1 MSLEATTATSSDSV
15 SATVLDKNANKQGE
29 TVKHHPAFEWL
40 RSERIDSLNIT
51 LQEFR
56 HIKTGAL
63 HYHMQATNTENVF
76 LVGFRTVPMDS
87 TGVAHI
93 LEHTALCGSKKYPV
107 RDPFF
112 MMIRRSLNTFMNAFT
127 SSDWTAYPFA
137 SQNKKD
143 FNNLLDVY
151 LDAVFFTRL
160 DELDFLQEG
169 HRIEFKEA
177 SNAESELEYKGVVYN
192 EMKGAM
198 SSPVSVLWQQVSQ
211 YLYPTSTYH
220 YNSGGE
226 PQDIPD
232 LSYQQLKDFH
242 KTHYHPSNAVFMTFG
257 DIPAFE
263 HQQKFEQQAL
273 SEFEKLDEIIS
284 VKPEK
289 RYLAPLVVEEAY
301 AYDIVGDETSE
312 DKTHHVMSW
321 LLGPCT
327 SLDDMMKANLLSQVL
342 LDNSSSPL
350 RQALEKTDLG
360 AAPSP
365 LCGLE
370 DSNYEMCFL
379 CGIEGSKVENALAFE
394 KLVLGVLNDVASNGI
409 PHEKLEAVLH
419 QLELSQR
426 EVGGDGYPFGLQLI
440 LSGLTA
446 AIHRSDPASLL
457 NLDPVID
464 SLREDIK
471 DPEFI
476 KKLVTD
482 LLIENQHRLRL
493 TLRPDETLSQR
504 KEQAEKAHLATI
516 KSALSEDDKQVV
528 IERAQALAKRQTQ
541 EDDPEMLPKVGLDDV
556 PAEIKIPVAKKR
568 NIAGT
573 HSVDSASIYEQGT
586 NGLVYHEIICALPEL
601 SEQELAVLP
610 YYSSCLTELGCGDKD
625 YLQMQQWQTSVS
637 GGIHASH
644 SIRAFTDDEQ
654 KIRAYY
660 FFSGKALGRN
670 NKKLAEL
677 MFETLNNVRF
687 DEEDRIAELITQMRT
702 RRERS
707 VTGSGHS
714 LAMTAAASGL
724 SPIALLNHQF
734 GGLAGIKSLKAMD
747 DAHVDSNNKQANKAN
762 IKQTARL
769 FASIHQ
775 KIKASVQSYMLTL
788 EADKVDES
796 VSEFEAVWEN
806 VWQKTNSTNNN
817 SFGLPV
823 IKQQTKQM
831 WIANTQVNFC
841 AKAYPTVPMD
851 HKDAAALSVLGGF
864 MRNGYLHTAI
874 REQGGA
880 YGGGATQ
887 DTNIAAFKFYSY
899 RDPRLV
905 ETLNDFDNAIDWVLE
920 NNHEDRQL
928 EEAILGV
935 IGGMDKPGSPA
946 GEAKAAFHNELHDR
960 SREKLQQFRQR
971 VLKVTLDDL
980 KRVTET
986 YLKKGEA
993 SVAVITSAATH
1004 EEVGDLGLDVINL

>member
-1 MSLEATTATSSDSV
+1 MSSVISSDNV
-15 SATVLDKNANKQGE
+15 SAVTSNNIGDAP
-29 TVKHHPAFEWL
+29 KHHPAFEWV
-40 RSERIDSLNIT
+40 RSERIDSLNLT

-56 HIKTGAL
+56 HINTGAL
-63 HYHMQATNTENVF
+63 HYHMEAENTENVF

-177 SNAESELEYKGVVYN
+177 NNAESELEYKGVVFN

-198 SSPVSVLWQQVSQ
+198 SSPVSVLWQEVSK

-242 KTHYHPSNAVFMTFG
+242 KTHYHPGNAIFMTFG
-257 DIPAFE
+257 DIPVFE
-263 HQQKFEQQAL
+263 HQQKFEEQAL
-273 SEFEKLDEIIS
+273 ASFEKLNETIS
-284 VKPEK
+284 VQPEK

-301 AYDIVGDETSE
+301 AYDVVGEDSTE

-321 LLGPCT
+321 LLGACT

-350 RQALEKTDLG
+350 RHALEKTELG

-379 CGIEGSKVENALAFE
+379 CGIEGSKVENAQAFE
-394 KLVLGVLNDVASNGI
+394 KLVLDVLNDVAENGVS
-409 PHEKLEAVLH
+409 HEKLEAVLH

-426 EVGGDGYPFGLQLI
+426 EVGGDSYPFGLQLI
-440 LSGLTA
+440 LNGLTA

-457 NLDPVID
+457 NLDPVIE

-471 DPEFI
+471 NPDFI
-476 KKLVTD
+476 KNLVRD
-482 LLIENQHRLRL
+482 LLIENQHRVRL
-493 TLRPDETLSQR
+493 TLRPDENLSQR
-504 KEQAEKAHLATI
+504 KELAEKAHLASI
-516 KSALSEDDKQVV
+516 KSALSDNEQQAV
-528 IERAQALAKRQTQ
+528 IERAKALADRQTQ

-556 PAEIKIPVAKKR
+556 PAEIKIPEATKCK
-568 NIAGT
+568 IADA
-573 HSVDSASIYEQGT
+573 DSSIFKQGT
-586 NGLVYHEIICALPEL
+586 NGLVYHEIVCELPEL
-601 SEQELAVLP
+601 NDEELAMLP

-625 YLQMQQWQTSVS
+625 YLQVQEWQTSVS

-660 FFSGKALGRN
+660 LFSGKALNRN

-677 MFETLNNVRF
+677 MLETLNNARF
-687 DEEDRIAELITQMRT
+687 DEEARIVELITQMRT

-707 VTGSGHS
+707 VTGSGHA

-724 SPIALLNHQF
+724 SPVALLSHQF
-734 GGLAGIKSLKAMD
+734 GGLAGIQSLKALD
-747 DAHVDSNNKQANKAN
+747 DSHSDGSENNKAA
-762 IKQTARL
+762 IKRTAQL
-769 FASIHQ
+769 FSSIHE
-775 KIKASVQSYMLTL
+775 KIKASAKNYMLTL
-788 EADKVDES
+788 EADKVDECIA
-796 VSEFEAVWEN
+796 EFEDSWKQTTSA
-806 VWQKTNSTNNN
+806 SNNL
-817 SFGLPV
+817 FALPE

-831 WIANTQVNFC
+831 WVANTQVNFC
-841 AKAYPTVPMD
+841 AKAYPTVTME
-851 HKDAAALSVLGGF
+851 HADAAALSVLGGF

-899 RDPRLV
+899 RDPRLT
-905 ETLNDFDNAIDWVLE
+905 ETLDDFDKAIDWVLE
-920 NNHEDRQL
+920 NEHEYRQL

-946 GEAKAAFHNELHDR
+946 GEARSAFHNELHDR

-971 VLKVTLDDL
+971 VLDVTIEDL
-980 KRVTET
+980 KRVTDT
-986 YLKKGEA
+986 YLNKGEA

-1004 EEVGDLGLDVINL
+1004 EEVGDLGLEVINL

>member
-1 MSLEATTATSSDSV
+1 MSTVNPVQQTSNSSTA
-15 SATVLDKNANKQGE
+15 GE
-29 TVKHHPAFEWL
+29 VQHHPSFRWL
-40 RSERIDSLNIT
+40 RSEQIDSLNLT
-51 LQEFR
+51 LQQYE

-63 HYHMQATNTENVF
+63 HYHMQADNTENVF
-76 LVGFRTVPMDS
+76 LVSFRTVPMDS

-169 HRIEFKEA
+169 HRLEFKEA
-177 SNAESELEYKGVVYN
+177 DNPDSELEYKGVVFN

-198 SSPVSVLWQQVSQ
+198 SSPVSVLWQEVSK

-232 LSYQQLKDFH
+232 LSYQQLLDFH

-257 DIPAFE
+257 DIPVFE
-263 HQQKFEQQAL
+263 HQEKFEQQAL
-273 SEFEKLDEIIS
+273 RHFDRLDVKIA

-289 RYLAPLVVEEAY
+289 RYLAPVIVEEAY
-301 AYDIVGDETSE
+301 AYDAVGDDSSK

-350 RQALEKTDLG
+350 RQSLEKTDLG
-360 AAPSP
+360 SAPSP

-379 CGIEGSKVENALAFE
+379 CGIEGSTRDNAEAFE
-394 KLVLGVLNDVASNGI
+394 DLVLGVLNDVANNGV
-409 PHEKLEAVLH
+409 PHEKVEAVLH

-426 EVGGDGYPFGLQLI
+426 EVGGDHYPFGLQLI
-440 LSGLTA
+440 LNGLTA

-457 NLDPVID
+457 NLDPVIE

-476 KKLVTD
+476 KNLVKD
-482 LLIENQHRLRL
+482 LLLDNQHRVRL

-504 KEQAEKAHLATI
+504 KEQAEKA
-516 KSALSEDDKQVV
+516 
-528 IERAQALAKRQTQ
+528 ALAAIRSAMTETDEQQVMEQAKLLQQRQTQ
-541 EDDPEMLPKVGLDDV
+541 VDDPELLPKVGLNDV
-556 PAEIKIPVAKKR
+556 PAEIKIPEATR
-568 NIAGT
+568 RTIAGT
-573 HSVDSASIYEQGT
+573 DSTIYEQGT
-586 NGLVYHEIICALPEL
+586 NGLVYHEIICELPEL
-601 SEQELAVLP
+601 DEDELAVLP
-610 YYSSCLTELGCGDKD
+610 FFTSCLTELGCADKD
-625 YLQMQQWQTSVS
+625 YLQMQEWQSSVS
-637 GGIHASH
+637 GGVHASH
-644 SIRAFTDDEQ
+644 SIRAYTDDEQ
-654 KIRAYY
+654 KVRAYF
-660 FFSGKALGRN
+660 FFSGKALSRN

-677 MFETLNNVRF
+677 MLAMLDDVRF
-687 DEEDRIAELITQMRT
+687 DEDDRLVELIRQMRA

-707 VTGSGHS
+707 VTGSGHT

-724 SPIALLNHQF
+724 SPVALLKHQF
-734 GGLAGIKSLKAMD
+734 SGLAAIKTIKSLD
-747 DAHVDSNNKQANKAN
+747 DSHSARASVEA
-762 IKQTARL
+762 TARI
-769 FASIHQ
+769 FKSIHG
-775 KIKASVQSYMLTL
+775 KIRTAAHSYMLTL
-788 EADKVDES
+788 EADKVDAAITD
-796 VSEFEAVWEN
+796 FEQ
-806 VWQKTNSTNNN
+806 VWQPKAFETVNPFSLA
-817 SFGLPV
+817 SV
-823 IKQQTKQM
+823 REQRKQM
-831 WIANTQVNFC
+831 WVANTQVNFC
-841 AKAYPTVPMD
+841 AKAYPTVTMEHP
-851 HKDAAALSVLGGF
+851 DAAALSVLGGF
-864 MRNGYLHTAI
+864 MRNGYLHTAV

-880 YGGGATQ
+880 YGGGAMH
-887 DTNIAAFKFYSY
+887 DPNIAAFKFFSY
-899 RDPRLV
+899 RDPRLT
-905 ETLNDFDNAIDWVLE
+905 ETLDDFDRAIDWVLE
-920 NNHEDRQL
+920 NAHEQRQL

-935 IGGMDKPGSPA
+935 IGSMDKPGSPA
-946 GEAKAAFHNELHDR
+946 GEASAAFHNELHGR

-971 VLKVTLDDL
+971 VLEITIDDL
-980 KRVTET
+980 KKVTDT
-986 YLKKGEA
+986 YLKQGEA

-1004 EEVGDLGLDVINL
+1004 EQVGDLGMDVIYL

>member
-1 MSLEATTATSSDSV
+1 MSSVMSQETSSV
-15 SATVLDKNANKQGE
+15 SSSKTDDVNY
-29 TVKHHPAFEWL
+29 HPSFKFVG
-40 RSERIDSLNIT
+40 SQRIESLNLT
-51 LQEFR
+51 LQEYK
-56 HIKTGAL
+56 HINTGAL
-63 HYHMQATNTENVF
+63 HYHMVAENTENVF
-76 LVGFRTVPMDS
+76 LVAFRTVPMDS

-93 LEHTALCGSKKYPV
+93 LEHTSLCGSKKYPV

-169 HRIEFKEA
+169 HRVEFKEA
-177 SNAESELEYKGVVYN
+177 NDADSELEYKGVVFN

-198 SSPVSVLWQQVSQ
+198 SSSVSVLWQEVSK

-232 LSYQQLKDFH
+232 LTYQQLKDFH
-242 KTHYHPSNAVFMTFG
+242 QTHYHPSNAVFMTFG
-257 DIPAFE
+257 DIPVFE

-273 SEFEKLDEIIS
+273 LQFEKLDVNIS

-301 AYDIVGDETSE
+301 AYDVVGEDTTD

-327 SLDDMMKANLLSQVL
+327 SLNDMMKANLLSQVL

-379 CGIEGSKVENALAFE
+379 CGIEGSKVENAQAFE
-394 KLVLGVLNDVASNGI
+394 KLVLDVLNDVADNGV

-426 EVGGDGYPFGLQLI
+426 EVGGDSYPFGLQLI
-440 LSGLTA
+440 LGGLTA

-457 NLDPVID
+457 NLDPVIE

-476 KKLVTD
+476 KTLVRD
-482 LLIENQHRLRL
+482 LLLDNQHRVRL
-493 TLRPDETLSQR
+493 TLRPDEKLSQR
-504 KEQAEKAHLATI
+504 KEQAEKAHLAAM
-516 KSALSEDDKQVV
+516 KASMDDDDKTK
-528 IERAQALAKRQTQ
+528 IIKQAAALEQRQTQ
-541 EDDPEMLPKVGLDDV
+541 EDDPELLPKVDLDDV
-556 PAEIKIPVAKKR
+556 PAEMKIPQATMQK
-568 NIAGT
+568 ISGADS
-573 HSVDSASIYEQGT
+573 SVYKQGT
-586 NGLVYHEIICALPEL
+586 NGLIYHEIVCPLPAL
-601 SEQELAVLP
+601 SEDELALLP
-610 YYSSCLTELGCGDKD
+610 YYSSCLTELGCAEKD
-625 YLQMQQWQTSVS
+625 YLHVQEWQSSVS
-637 GGIHASH
+637 GGVHSSC

-654 KIRAYY
+654 KVRGY
-660 FFSGKALGRN
+660 FLFSGKALNRN

-677 MFETLNNVRF
+677 MYETLNNVRF
-687 DEEDRIAELITQMRT
+687 DELDRIAELITQMRA

-724 SPIALLNHQF
+724 SPAAALSHRF
-734 GGLAGIKSLKAMD
+734 SGLEGIKYVKSID
-747 DAHVDSNNKQANKAN
+747 DSHSDKSTLSK
-762 IKQTARL
+762 TAQS
-769 FASIHQ
+769 FASIHE
-775 KIKASVQSYMLTL
+775 KIKASARSYMLTL
-788 EADKVDES
+788 EGEKLDES
-796 VSEFEAVWEN
+796 VTQFEQVWKQTEAAV
-806 VWQKTNSTNNN
+806 VSTF
-817 SFGLPV
+817 SLPE

-841 AKAYPTVPMD
+841 AKAYATVTME
-851 HKDAAALSVLGGF
+851 HADAAALSVLGGF
-864 MRNGYLHTAI
+864 MRNGYLHTAV

-887 DTNIAAFKFYSY
+887 DSNIAAFKFYSY
-899 RDPRLV
+899 RDPRLT
-905 ETLNDFDNAIDWVLE
+905 ETLDDFDAAISWVIE
-920 NNHEDRQL
+920 NEHEYRQL

-935 IGGMDKPGSPA
+935 IGGIDKPGSPA
-946 GEAKAAFHNELHDR
+946 GEARSAFHNELHGR
-960 SREKLQQFRQR
+960 SREKLQKFRQQ
-971 VLKVTLDDL
+971 VLNVSIDDL
-980 KRVTET
+980 KRVSET
-986 YLKKGEA
+986 YLKNGEA

-1004 EEVGDLGLDVINL
+1004 EQTGDLGMDVVTL

>member
-1 MSLEATTATSSDSV
+1 MSSD
-15 SATVLDKNANKQGE
+15 AANNTGADTDIKF
-29 TVKHHPAFEWL
+29 HPSFTFI
-40 RSERIDSLNIT
+40 RSERIDSLNLT

-63 HYHMQATNTENVF
+63 HYHMHADNRENVF
-76 LVGFRTVPMDS
+76 LVAFRTVPMDS

-169 HRIEFKEA
+169 HRVEFKEA
-177 SNAESELEYKGVVYN
+177 DDTSTELEYKGVVFN

-198 SSPVSVLWQQVSQ
+198 SSPVSVLWQEVSK

-232 LSYQQLKDFH
+232 LTYQQLKDFH

-257 DIPAFE
+257 DIPAIE
-263 HQQKFEQQAL
+263 HQKKFEEQAL
-273 SEFEKLDEIIS
+273 DAFDKLDVEIN
-284 VKPEK
+284 VNPEK
-289 RYLAPLVVEEAY
+289 RYLAPIAVEEAY
-301 AYDIVGDETSE
+301 AFDAVGEESLDEKS
-312 DKTHHVMSW
+312 HHVMSW

-327 SLDDMMKANLLSQVL
+327 SLDEMMKANLLSQVL

-379 CGIEGSKVENALAFE
+379 CGIEGSKVESAQAFE
-394 KLVLGVLNDVASNGI
+394 NMVLDVLNDVAENGV
-409 PHEKLEAVLH
+409 PHDKIEAVLH

-426 EVGGDGYPFGLQLI
+426 EVGGDSYPFGLQLI
-440 LSGLTA
+440 LNGLTA
-446 AIHRSDPASLL
+446 AIHRSEPASLL
-457 NLDPVID
+457 NLDPVIE
-464 SLREDIK
+464 SLREDIE

-476 KKLVTD
+476 KNLVRE
-482 LLIENQHRLRL
+482 LLITNQHRVRL
-493 TLRPDETLSQR
+493 TLRPDENLSQR
-504 KEQAEKAHLATI
+504 KEQAEKEQLAAI
-516 KSALSEDDKQVV
+516 KDSLSDDEKQAVV
-528 IERAQALAKRQTQ
+528 KQAKALAERQTQ
-541 EDDPEMLPKVGLDDV
+541 EDDPEILPKVGLSDV
-556 PAEIKIPVAKKR
+556 PAEIKIPQSLEQE
-568 NIAGT
+568 IAGT
-573 HSVDSASIYEQGT
+573 DSTVYQQGT
-586 NGLVYHEIICALPEL
+586 NGLVYHEIICELPQLNDE
-601 SEQELAVLP
+601 ELALLP
-610 YYSSCLTELGCGDKD
+610 YFSSCITELGCGDKD
-625 YLQMQQWQTSVS
+625 YLQMQEWQSSVS
-637 GGIHASH
+637 GGIHAQH
-644 SIRAFTDDEQ
+644 SIRALTDDAQ
-654 KIRAYY
+654 KTRAYY
-660 FFSGKALGRN
+660 IFSGKALERN

-677 MFETLNNVRF
+677 MWQTLNDVRF
-687 DEEDRIAELITQMRT
+687 DETDRIVELVTQMRS

-724 SPIALLNHQF
+724 SPVAALSHQY
-734 GGLAGIKSLKAMD
+734 GGLAGIRFIKSLD
-747 DAHVDSNNKQANKAN
+747 DSHADTDKGEQSV
-762 IKQTARL
+762 KQTARV
-769 FASIHQ
+769 FADIHA
-775 KIKASVQSYMLTL
+775 KIKAAAKSYMLTL
-788 EADKVDES
+788 EAHKQDADITG
-796 VSEFEAVWEN
+796 FEEVWKQQASAEHA
-806 VWQKTNSTNNN
+806 
-817 SFGLPV
+817 GLVLPE

-841 AKAYPTVPMD
+841 AKAYPTVTMEHD
-851 HKDAAALSVLGGF
+851 DAAALTVLGGF
-864 MRNGYLHTAI
+864 LRNGYLHTVI

-880 YGGGATQ
+880 YGGGATH
-887 DTNIAAFKFYSY
+887 DSNIAAFKFYSY
-899 RDPRLV
+899 RDPRLS
-905 ETLNDFDNAIDWVLE
+905 ETLDDFDTAIDWMLDGE
-920 NNHEDRQL
+920 HEPRQL
-928 EEAILGV
+928 EEAILGI

-946 GEAKAAFHNELHDR
+946 GEARAAFHNELHGR
-960 SREKLQQFRQR
+960 NREKLQQFRQQ
-971 VLKVTLDDL
+971 VLSVTIDDL
-980 KRVTET
+980 KRVADQ
-986 YLKKGEA
+986 YLKHGEA
-993 SVAVITSAATH
+993 NVAVITSAATY
-1004 EEVGDLGLDVINL
+1004 EQVGDLGLEVIHL

>member
-1 MSLEATTATSSDSV
+1 MSSVMSSATSADSS
-15 SATVLDKNANKQGE
+15 SAITSNKAGDA
-29 TVKHHPAFEWL
+29 VKFHPAFEWL
-40 RSERIDSLNIT
+40 SSERIDSLNLT
-51 LQEFR
+51 LQAFR

-63 HYHMQATNTENVF
+63 HYHMEAENTENVF

-177 SNAESELEYKGVVYN
+177 SNADSDLEYKGVVFN

-198 SSPVSVLWQQVSQ
+198 SSPVSVLWQEVSK

-232 LSYQQLKDFH
+232 LTYQQLKEFH

-257 DIPAFE
+257 DIPVFE
-263 HQQKFEQQAL
+263 HQQKFEEQAL
-273 SEFEKLDEIIS
+273 AHFEKLDEIIS

-301 AYDIVGDETSE
+301 AYDVVGEESTE
-312 DKTHHVMSW
+312 EKTHHVMSW
-321 LLGPCT
+321 LLGPCI

-350 RQALEKTDLG
+350 RQALEKTELG

-370 DSNYEMCFL
+370 DSNFEMCFL
-379 CGIEGSKVENALAFE
+379 CGLEGSKVENAQAFE
-394 KLVLGVLNDVASNGI
+394 KLVLDVLNDVAANGI

-426 EVGGDGYPFGLQLI
+426 EVGGDSYPFGLQLI
-440 LSGLTA
+440 LNGLTA

-457 NLDPVID
+457 NLDPVIE

-476 KKLVTD
+476 KNLVSD
-482 LLIENQHRLRL
+482 LLIKNQHRVRL
-493 TLRPDETLSQR
+493 TLRPDEDLSQR
-504 KEQAEKAHLATI
+504 KEQAEKAQLAAI
-516 KSALSEDDKQVV
+516 KSALSEEDQQAI
-528 IERAQALAKRQTQ
+528 IERAQALADRQTQ

-556 PAEIKIPVAKKR
+556 PAEIKIPEVTKR
-568 NIAGT
+568 NIAGA
-573 HSVDSASIYEQGT
+573 DSSIYQQGT
-586 NGLVYHEIICALPEL
+586 NGLVYHEVVCELPEL
-601 SEQELAVLP
+601 SEKELAVLP

-625 YLQMQQWQTSVS
+625 YLQMQEWQTSVS

-644 SIRAFTDDEQ
+644 SIRAYTDDEQ
-654 KIRAYY
+654 KIRAY
-660 FFSGKALGRN
+660 FVFSGKALNRN

-677 MFETLNNVRF
+677 MLETLNNVRF
-687 DEEDRIAELITQMRT
+687 DEEDRIVELITQMRT

-707 VTGSGHS
+707 VTGSGHT

-724 SPIALLNHQF
+724 SPIALLTHQF
-734 GGLAGIKSLKAMD
+734 AGLAGIKSLKALD
-747 DAHVDSNNKQANKAN
+747 DSHIDGSDNNKA
-762 IKQTARL
+762 IKQTVQL
-769 FASIHQ
+769 FSSIHE
-775 KIKASVQSYMLTL
+775 KIKASAKSYMLTL
-788 EADKVDES
+788 EAEKVDEC
-796 VSEFEAVWEN
+796 VAEFEN
-806 VWQKTNSTNNN
+806 SWQQTDASSCN
-817 SFGLPV
+817 SFTLPE
-823 IKQQTKQM
+823 IKQQSKQM

-841 AKAYPTVPMD
+841 ARAYPTVTME
-851 HKDAAALSVLGGF
+851 HADAAALSVLGGF

-899 RDPRLV
+899 RDPRLS
-905 ETLNDFDNAIDWVLE
+905 ETLDDFDNAIDWVLE
-920 NNHEDRQL
+920 NKHEDRQL

-935 IGGMDKPGSPA
+935 IGSMDKPGSPA
-946 GEAKAAFHNELHDR
+946 GEAKSAFHNELHGR

-971 VLKVTLDDL
+971 VLKVSLDDL
-980 KRVTET
+980 KSVTET
-986 YLKKGEA
+986 YLKNGEA
-993 SVAVITSAATH
+993 SVAVITSAASH

>member
-1 MSLEATTATSSDSV
+1 MSSVMSQDTSSVPAVD
-15 SATVLDKNANKQGE
+15 
-29 TVKHHPAFEWL
+29 HHPSFKWI
-40 RSERIDSLNIT
+40 RSERIDSLNLT
-51 LQEFR
+51 LQEYQ

-63 HYHMQATNTENVF
+63 HYHMEAENTENVF
-76 LVGFRTVPMDS
+76 LVAFRTVPMDS

-93 LEHTALCGSKKYPV
+93 LEHTSLCGSKKYPV

-143 FNNLLDVY
+143 FNNLMDVY

-169 HRIEFKEA
+169 HRVEFKEA
-177 SNAESELEYKGVVYN
+177 GNTSSELEYKGVVFN

-198 SSPVSVLWQQVSQ
+198 SSPVSVLWQEVSK

-232 LSYQQLKDFH
+232 LTYQQLKDFH
-242 KTHYHPSNAVFMTFG
+242 QTHYHPSNAIFMTFG
-257 DIPAFE
+257 DIPVIE
-263 HQQKFEQQAL
+263 HQQKFEEQAL
-273 SEFEKLDEIIS
+273 DHFNRLDVKIS

-289 RYLAPLVVEEAY
+289 RYLAPIVVEEAY
-301 AYDIVGDETSE
+301 AYDVVAEETTE

-350 RQALEKTDLG
+350 RQALEKTDLA

-379 CGIEGSKVENALAFE
+379 CGLEGSKVENALAFE
-394 KLVLGVLNDVASNGI
+394 KLVLDVLNDVATNGV

-426 EVGGDGYPFGLQLI
+426 EVGGDTYPFGLQLI

-446 AIHRSDPASLL
+446 AIHRSDPVSLL
-457 NLDPVID
+457 NLDPVIE

-476 KKLVTD
+476 KNLVRD
-482 LLIENQHRLRL
+482 LLLNNQHRVRL
-493 TLRPDETLSQR
+493 TLRPDENLSQR
-504 KEQAEKAHLATI
+504 KELAEKAHLAAI
-516 KSALSEDDKQVV
+516 RSAMSDDDKQHV
-528 IERAQALAKRQTQ
+528 IKQAAALAERQLQ
-541 EDDPEMLPKVGLDDV
+541 EDNPELLPKVGLNDV
-556 PAEIKIPVAKKR
+556 PAEIKIPPATKQS
-568 NIAGT
+568 IANT
-573 HSVDSASIYEQGT
+573 DSTVYKQGT
-586 NGLVYHEIICALPEL
+586 NGLVYHEIICELPEL
-601 SEQELAVLP
+601 NDDELALLP
-610 YYSSCLTELGCGDKD
+610 YYSFCLTELGCGDKD
-625 YLQMQQWQTSVS
+625 YLQVQEWQSSVS
-637 GGIHASH
+637 GGIHASQ
-644 SIRAFTDDEQ
+644 SIRAYSDNEQ

-660 FFSGKALGRN
+660 IFSGKALGRN

-677 MFETLNNVRF
+677 IWQTLNNVRF
-687 DEEDRIAELITQMRT
+687 DEEERIAELITQIRS

-707 VTGSGHS
+707 VTGSGHT
-714 LAMTAAASGL
+714 LAMSAAASGL
-724 SPIALLNHQF
+724 SPVASLNHQF
-734 GGLAGIKSLKAMD
+734 GGLAGIKSVKSLD
-747 DAHVDSNNKQANKAN
+747 DSHKEKTAL
-762 IKQTARL
+762 KQTAQL
-769 FASIHQ
+769 FSSIHE
-775 KIKASVQSYMLTL
+775 KIKAAAKTYMLTV
-788 EADKVDES
+788 EADKVDET
-796 VSEFEAVWEN
+796 VKEFEEI
-806 VWQKTNSTNNN
+806 WQQTDSAAGNLFS
-817 SFGLPV
+817 LPE

-841 AKAYPTVPMD
+841 AKAYPTVTME
-851 HKDAAALSVLGGF
+851 HADAAALSVLGGF
-864 MRNGYLHTAI
+864 LRNGYLHTSI

-880 YGGGATQ
+880 YGGGAAQ
-887 DTNIAAFKFYSY
+887 DTNTAVFKFYSY
-899 RDPRLV
+899 RDPRLS
-905 ETLNDFDNAIDWVLE
+905 ETLDDFDKAINWMLE
-920 NNHEDRQL
+920 NGHEDRQL

-935 IGGMDKPGSPA
+935 IGSMDKPGSPA
-946 GEAKAAFHNELHDR
+946 GEAKSAFHNQLHGR
-960 SREKLQQFRQR
+960 SRDKLQLFRQR
-971 VLKVTLDDL
+971 VLEVSIDDL
-980 KRVTET
+980 KRVTEA

-1004 EEVGDLGLDVINL
+1004 EEVGDLGLEVIHL

>member
-1 MSLEATTATSSDSV
+1 MSSVMSQESS
-15 SATVLDKNANKQGE
+15 SAAPA
-29 TVKHHPAFEWL
+29 VKHHPAFKWI
-40 RSERIDSLNIT
+40 RSEHIPSLNLT
-51 LQEFR
+51 LQEYQ
-56 HIKTGAL
+56 HVKTGAL
-63 HYHMQATNTENVF
+63 HYHMEAENTENVF
-76 LVGFRTVPMDS
+76 LVAFRTVPMDS

-93 LEHTALCGSKKYPV
+93 LEHTSLCGSKKYPV

-137 SQNKKD
+137 SQNVKD
-143 FNNLLDVY
+143 FNNLMDVY

-169 HRIEFKEA
+169 HRIEFKEEG
-177 SNAESELEYKGVVYN
+177 NADSELEYKGVVFN

-198 SSPVSVLWQQVSQ
+198 SSPVSVLWQEVST

-232 LSYQQLKDFH
+232 LTYQQLKDFH
-242 KTHYHPSNAVFMTFG
+242 QTHYHPSNAVFMTFG
-257 DIPAFE
+257 DIPVYE
-263 HQQKFEQQAL
+263 HQKKFEEQAL
-273 SEFEKLDEIIS
+273 DQFEKLDVKIS

-301 AYDIVGDETSE
+301 AYDLVGDDTIE

-350 RQALEKTDLG
+350 RQALEKTELG

-379 CGIEGSKVENALAFE
+379 CGIEGSKVDNAAGFE
-394 KLVLGVLNDVASNGI
+394 KLVLDVLNDVADNGV

-426 EVGGDGYPFGLQLI
+426 EVGGDSYPFGLQLI

-457 NLDPVID
+457 NLDPVIE

-476 KKLVTD
+476 KNLVRE
-482 LLIENQHRLRL
+482 LLLDNQHRVRL
-493 TLRPDETLSQR
+493 TLRPDDELSQR
-504 KEQAEKAHLATI
+504 KELAEKAHLAEI
-516 KSALSEDDKQVV
+516 NQSMSDDDKQKL
-528 IERAQALAKRQTQ
+528 IEQAAALAERQTQ
-541 EDDPEMLPKVGLDDV
+541 EDDPGVLPKVDLSDV
-556 PAEIKIPVAKKR
+556 PAEMKIPQANNLK
-568 NIAGT
+568 ISGT
-573 HSVDSASIYEQGT
+573 ESSVFEQGT
-586 NGLVYHEIICALPEL
+586 NGLVYHEVICDLPAL
-601 SEQELAVLP
+601 SDDELALLP
-610 YYSSCLTELGCGDKD
+610 YYSSCLTELGCGDAD
-625 YLQMQQWQTSVS
+625 YMQIQERQSSVS
-637 GGIHASH
+637 GGVHAAYSV
-644 SIRAFTDDEQ
+644 RAFTDDEQ
-654 KIRAYY
+654 KIRAYF
-660 FFSGKALGRN
+660 FFSGKALNRN
-670 NKKLAEL
+670 NINLAQL
-677 MFETLNNVRF
+677 MSDTLNTVRF
-687 DEEDRIAELITQMRT
+687 DEEDRIAELITQMRS

-714 LAMTAAASGL
+714 LAMTAAASGMSPVASL
-724 SPIALLNHQF
+724 SHTF
-734 GGLAGIKSLKAMD
+734 GGLAGIKSLKALD
-747 DAHVDSNNKQANKAN
+747 DSHSDKTALNKTTK
-762 IKQTARL
+762 L
-769 FASIHQ
+769 FASIHE
-775 KIKASVQSYMLTL
+775 KIKASAKTYMLTL
-788 EADKVDES
+788 ESDKLDKTVK
-796 VSEFEAVWEN
+796 EFEQ
-806 VWQKTNSTNNN
+806 VWQQQESASYE
-817 SFGLPV
+817 SFTLPE

-841 AKAYPTVPMD
+841 AKAYPTVTME
-851 HKDAAALSVLGGF
+851 HEDAAALSVLGGF
-864 MRNGYLHTAI
+864 MRNGYLHTAV

-899 RDPRLV
+899 RDPRLS
-905 ETLNDFDNAIDWVLE
+905 ETLEDFDSAIDWILDNE
-920 NNHEDRQL
+920 HEERQL

-946 GEAKAAFHNELHDR
+946 GEARSAFHNELHGRTRD
-960 SREKLQQFRQR
+960 KLQRYRQQ
-971 VLKVTLDDL
+971 VLKVTIDDL

-986 YLKKGEA
+986 YLKNGEA
-993 SVAVITSAATH
+993 SVAVITSAATQ
-1004 EEVGDLGLDVINL
+1004 EEVGDLGMDVITL

>member
-1 MSLEATTATSSDSV
+1 MSTVNPTATSTDTKRSSDSV
-15 SATVLDKNANKQGE
+15 VN
-29 TVKHHPAFEWL
+29 HHPAFKWI
-40 RSERIDSLNIT
+40 RSERIDSLNLT
-51 LQEFR
+51 LQEFQ

-63 HYHMQATNTENVF
+63 HYHMEAENAENVF
-76 LVGFRTVPMDS
+76 LVAFRTVPMDS

-169 HRIEFKEA
+169 HRVEFKEA
-177 SNAESELEYKGVVYN
+177 NNTDSELEYKGVVFN

-198 SSPVSVLWQQVSQ
+198 SSPVSVLWQEVSK

-242 KTHYHPSNAVFMTFG
+242 KTHYHPGNAVFMTFG
-257 DIPAFE
+257 DIPVSE
-263 HQQKFEQQAL
+263 HQEKFEEQAL
-273 SEFEKLDEIIS
+273 KSFEKLDMTIS

-289 RYLAPLVVEEAY
+289 RYLAPVVVEEAY
-301 AYDIVGDETSE
+301 AYDAVGEEDTDE
-312 DKTHHVMSW
+312 KTHHVMSW

-379 CGIEGSKVENALAFE
+379 CGIEGSTVEKAQAFE
-394 KLVLGVLNDVASNGI
+394 NLVLDVLNDVADNGVE
-409 PHEKLEAVLH
+409 HEKVEAVLH

-426 EVGGDGYPFGLQLI
+426 EVGGDSYPFGLQLI
-440 LSGLTA
+440 LNGLTA

-457 NLDPVID
+457 NLDPVIE

-476 KKLVTD
+476 KNLVRN
-482 LLIENQHRLRL
+482 LLLENQHRVRL
-493 TLRPDETLSQR
+493 TLRPDENLSQR
-504 KEQAEKAHLATI
+504 KEQAEKNHLASI
-516 KSALSEDDKQVV
+516 KKAMSDADKQHVV
-528 IERAQALAKRQTQ
+528 KRAEALAERQLQ
-541 EDDPEMLPKVGLDDV
+541 EDNPEILPKVDLDDV
-556 PAEIKIPVAKKR
+556 PAEIKIPTANKQK
-568 NIAGT
+568 IAA
-573 HSVDSASIYEQGT
+573 VDSAIYKQGT
-586 NGLVYHEIICALPEL
+586 NGLVYHEVICELPEL
-601 SEQELAVLP
+601 DADELALLP

-625 YLQMQQWQTSVS
+625 YLHMQEWQSSVS
-637 GGIHASH
+637 GGIHSH
-644 SIRAFTDDEQ
+644 HSVRAHTDNEQ
-654 KIRAYY
+654 KVRAY
-660 FFSGKALGRN
+660 FVFSGKALIRN
-670 NKKLAEL
+670 NRKLAEL
-677 MFETLNNVRF
+677 MWDTLNNVRF
-687 DEEDRIAELITQMRT
+687 DEIDRIAELITQMRT
-702 RRERS
+702 GRERS

-724 SPIALLNHQF
+724 SPVAQLSHQF
-734 GGLAGIKSLKAMD
+734 GGLDGIRSIKSLDDSHSDKA
-747 DAHVDSNNKQANKAN
+747 AL
-762 IKQTARL
+762 KQTAEV
-769 FASIHQ
+769 FASIHE
-775 KIKASVQSYMLTL
+775 KIIASARSFMLTL
-788 EADKVDES
+788 EKDKVDEAL
-796 VSEFEAVWEN
+796 VDFES
-806 VWQKTNSTNNN
+806 VWQQKITHTGTA
-817 SFGLPV
+817 FTLPE
-823 IKQQTKQM
+823 IKQRTKQM
-831 WIANTQVNFC
+831 WVANTQVNFC
-841 AKAYPTVPMD
+841 ARAYPTVTME
-851 HKDAAALSVLGGF
+851 HVDAAALSVLGGF
-864 MRNGYLHTAI
+864 LRNGYLHTAI

-880 YGGGATQ
+880 YGGGAAH
-887 DTNIAAFKFYSY
+887 DSNIAAFKFFSY
-899 RDPRLV
+899 RDPRLS
-905 ETLNDFDNAIDWVLE
+905 ETLDDFDKAISWMLD
-920 NNHEDRQL
+920 NKHQDRQL

-935 IGGMDKPGSPA
+935 IASIDKPGSPA
-946 GEAKAAFHNELHDR
+946 GEAKIAFHNELHGR
-960 SREKLQQFRQR
+960 TREKLQKFRQDI
-971 VLKVTLDDL
+971 LEVTIDDL

-986 YLKKGEA
+986 YLKNGEP
-993 SVAVITSAATH
+993 STAVITSAATY
-1004 EEVGDLGLDVINL
+1004 EEVGDLGLEVITL

>member
-1 MSLEATTATSSDSV
+1 MSSVMSSGSTTTAP
-15 SATVLDKNANKQGE
+15 ANKNQLAE
-29 TVKHHPAFEWL
+29 SEAVNHHPAFEWI
-40 RSERIDSLNIT
+40 RSERIDSLNLT
-51 LQEFR
+51 LQEFQ

-63 HYHMQATNTENVF
+63 HYHMEADNTENVF
-76 LVGFRTVPMDS
+76 LVAFRTVPMDS

-169 HRIEFKEA
+169 HRVEFKEA
-177 SNAESELEYKGVVYN
+177 NNAASELEYKGVVFN

-198 SSPVSVLWQQVSQ
+198 SSPVSVLWQEVSK

-242 KTHYHPSNAVFMTFG
+242 QTHYHPSNTVFMTFG

-263 HQQKFEQQAL
+263 HQQKFEEQAL
-273 SEFEKLDEIIS
+273 SFFDKLDVKIS

-289 RYLAPLVVEEAY
+289 RYLAPVVVEEAY
-301 AYDIVGDETSE
+301 AYDAVGEETID

-342 LDNSSSPL
+342 FDNSSSPL
-350 RQALEKTDLG
+350 RQALETTDLG

-379 CGIEGSKVENALAFE
+379 CGIEGSKVENAQAFE
-394 KLVLGVLNDVASNGI
+394 KLVLDVLNDVASNGV

-426 EVGGDGYPFGLQLI
+426 EVGGDTYPFGLQLI

-446 AIHRSDPASLL
+446 AIHRSAPASLL

-464 SLREDIK
+464 SLREEIK
-471 DPEFI
+471 NPDFI
-476 KKLVTD
+476 KNLVSD
-482 LLIENQHRLRL
+482 LLLDNQHRVRL
-493 TLRPDETLSQR
+493 TLRPDENLSQR
-504 KEQAEKAHLATI
+504 KELAEKAHLAAI
-516 KSALSEDDKQVV
+516 SAAMSEKDKQSV
-528 IERAQALAKRQTQ
+528 IQRAEALVERQLQ
-541 EDDPEMLPKVGLDDV
+541 EDDPELLPKVGLDDV
-556 PAEIKIPVAKKR
+556 PAEIKIPQATKQT
-568 NIAGT
+568 IAGT
-573 HSVDSASIYEQGT
+573 DSTIYKQGT
-586 NGLVYHEIICALPEL
+586 NGLVYHEINCELPGL
-601 SEQELAVLP
+601 SEDELAVLP
-610 YYSSCLTELGCGDKD
+610 YYSSCLTELGCGDKN
-625 YLQMQQWQTSVS
+625 YLQMQEWQSSVS
-637 GGIHASH
+637 GGIHAQQ
-644 SIRAFTDDEQ
+644 SIRAYTDDEQ

-660 FFSGKALGRN
+660 LFTGKALLRN

-677 MFETLNNVRF
+677 MWETLNNVRF
-687 DEEDRIAELITQMRT
+687 DEEERIAELITQMRT

-707 VTGSGHS
+707 VTGSGHT

-724 SPIALLNHQF
+724 SPMASLNHQF
-734 GGLAGIKSLKAMD
+734 SGLAGIKSLKSLD
-747 DAHVDSNNKQANKAN
+747 DSHRDGAA
-762 IKQTARL
+762 IKQTAQL
-769 FASIHQ
+769 FASIHE
-775 KIKASVQSYMLTL
+775 KIKAAAKSYMLTL

-796 VSEFEAVWEN
+796 VAEFET
-806 VWQKTNSTNNN
+806 VWQQTGSASNN
-817 SFGLPV
+817 SFTLPE

-841 AKAYPTVPMD
+841 AKAYPTVTME
-851 HKDAAALSVLGGF
+851 HADAAALSVLGGF
-864 MRNGYLHTAI
+864 LRNGYLHTAI

-899 RDPRLV
+899 RDPRLS
-905 ETLNDFDNAIDWVLE
+905 ETLQDFDNAINWMLE
-920 NNHEDRQL
+920 NKHEYRQL

-935 IGGMDKPGSPA
+935 IGTMDKPGSPA
-946 GEAKAAFHNELHDR
+946 GEAKSAFHNELHGR
-960 SREKLQQFRQR
+960 TREKLQQFRQR
-971 VLKVTLDDL
+971 ILEVSIDDL
-980 KRVTET
+980 KRVTES
-986 YLKKGEA
+986 YLKNGQV

-1004 EEVGDLGLDVINL
+1004 ENVGDLGLEVITL

>member
-1 MSLEATTATSSDSV
+1 MSTVMSSDNG
-15 SATVLDKNANKQGE
+15 SAQRAESAVVN
-29 TVKHHPAFEWL
+29 HHPSFSFV
-40 RSERIDSLNIT
+40 RSERIDSLNLV
-51 LQEFR
+51 LQEYR

-63 HYHMQATNTENVF
+63 HYHMQAENTENVF

-169 HRIEFKEA
+169 HRVEFKEA
-177 SNAESELEYKGVVYN
+177 SDASTELEYKGVVFN

-198 SSPVSVLWQQVSQ
+198 SSPVSVLWQEVSK

-242 KTHYHPSNAVFMTFG
+242 QTHYHPSNAVFMTFG
-257 DIPAFE
+257 DIPVFE

-273 SEFEKLDEIIS
+273 NAFDKLDVEIS

-289 RYLAPLVVEEAY
+289 RYLAPIAVEEAY
-301 AYDIVGDETSE
+301 AFDVVGEENLDEKS
-312 DKTHHVMSW
+312 HHVMSW

-327 SLDDMMKANLLSQVL
+327 SLDEMMKANLLSQVL

-370 DSNYEMCFL
+370 DSNYEMCFV
-379 CGIEGSKVENALAFE
+379 CGIEGSKAENAQAFE
-394 KLVLGVLNDVASNGI
+394 KLVLDVLNDVAENGV
-409 PHEKLEAVLH
+409 PHEKIEAVLH

-426 EVGGDGYPFGLQLI
+426 EVGGDSYPYGLQLI
-440 LSGLTA
+440 LNGLTA

-457 NLDPVID
+457 NLDPVIE

-476 KKLVTD
+476 KNLVSE
-482 LLIENQHRLRL
+482 LLINNQHRVRL
-493 TLRPDETLSQR
+493 TLRPDENLSQR
-504 KEQAEKAHLATI
+504 KEQAEKDQLASI
-516 KSALSEDDKQVV
+516 KAEMNETEKQTV
-528 IERAQALAKRQTQ
+528 IKRAQALAKRQSQ
-541 EDDPEMLPKVGLDDV
+541 EDNPELLPKVDLSDV
-556 PAEIKIPVAKKR
+556 PAEIKIPQPVKQK
-568 NIAGT
+568 ISGT
-573 HSVDSASIYEQGT
+573 DSTVYQQAT
-586 NGLVYHEIICALPEL
+586 NGLVYHEIICELPQLDE
-601 SEQELAVLP
+601 EELALLP
-610 YYSSCLTELGCGDKD
+610 YFSSCLTELGCADKD
-625 YLQMQQWQTSVS
+625 YLQMQEWQSSVS
-637 GGIHASH
+637 GGVHAQH
-644 SIRAFTDDEQ
+644 SIRAYTDDVQ
-654 KIRAYY
+654 KNRAYY
-660 FFSGKALGRN
+660 VFSGKALQRN

-677 MFETLNNVRF
+677 MWQTLNNVRF
-687 DEEDRIAELITQMRT
+687 DETDRIVELITQMRS

-724 SPIALLNHQF
+724 SPVAALSHQY
-734 GGLAGIKSLKAMD
+734 GGLAGIKFIKSLD
-747 DAHVDSNNKQANKAN
+747 DSHSEQAT
-762 IKQTARL
+762 IKHTTKV
-769 FASIHQ
+769 FALLHE
-775 KIKASVQSYMLTL
+775 KLKLAAKSYMLTL
-788 EADKVDES
+788 EADKQEADIAG
-796 VSEFEAVWEN
+796 FEK
-806 VWQKTNSTNNN
+806 VWQQGAATSI
-817 SFGLPV
+817 SPFSLPE
-823 IKQQTKQM
+823 IQQQTKQL

-841 AKAYPTVPMD
+841 AKAYPTVTME
-851 HKDAAALSVLGGF
+851 HADAAALTVLGGF
-864 MRNGYLHTAI
+864 LRNGYLHTAI

-880 YGGGATQ
+880 YGGGATH

-899 RDPRLV
+899 RDPRLS
-905 ETLNDFDNAIDWVLE
+905 ETLDDFDAAIDWMLANE
-920 NNHEDRQL
+920 HEERQL

-935 IGGMDKPGSPA
+935 IGSMDKPGSPA
-946 GEAKAAFHNELHDR
+946 GEARAAFHNELHGR
-960 SREKLQQFRQR
+960 SREKLQQFRQQ
-971 VLKVTLDDL
+971 VLEVSIDDI
-980 KRVTET
+980 KRVAQQ
-986 YLKKGEA
+986 YLKEGEA
-993 SVAVITSAATH
+993 SIAVITSAATF
-1004 EEVGDLGLDVINL
+1004 EQVGDLGLEVIHL

>member
-1 MSLEATTATSSDSV
+1 MSSVMSSAEKTSGNEA
-15 SATVLDKNANKQGE
+15 NAIN
-29 TVKHHPAFEWL
+29 HHPAFKWI
-40 RSERIDSLNIT
+40 RSERIDSLNLT
-51 LQEFR
+51 LQEFQ

-63 HYHMQATNTENVF
+63 HYHMEAENTENVF

-177 SNAESELEYKGVVYN
+177 SNADSDLEYKGVVFN

-198 SSPVSVLWQQVSQ
+198 SSPVSVLWQEVSK

-232 LSYQQLKDFH
+232 LTYQQLKDFH

-257 DIPAFE
+257 DIPVSE
-263 HQQKFEQQAL
+263 HQEKFEAQAL
-273 SEFEKLDEIIS
+273 QYFEKLNVNIS

-289 RYLAPLVVEEAY
+289 RYLAPVSVEEAY
-301 AYDIVGDETSE
+301 AYDAVGDESIE

-342 LDNSSSPL
+342 FDNSSSPL

-379 CGIEGSKVENALAFE
+379 AGIEGSKVENAQAFE
-394 KLVLGVLNDVASNGI
+394 TLVLDVLNDVAANGI

-426 EVGGDGYPFGLQLI
+426 EVGGDSYPFGLQLI

-446 AIHRSDPASLL
+446 AIHRSDPSSLL
-457 NLDPVID
+457 NLDPVIE

-471 DPEFI
+471 DPAFI
-476 KKLVTD
+476 KKLVGE
-482 LLIENQHRLRL
+482 LLLENQHRVRL
-493 TLRPDETLSQR
+493 TLRPDENLSQR
-504 KEQAEKAHLATI
+504 KEQAEKAHLASI
-516 KSALSEDDKQVV
+516 KSALSDEDRQLV
-528 IERAQALAKRQTQ
+528 INRAQELEERQLQ
-541 EDDPEMLPKVGLDDV
+541 VDDPEVLPKVGLDDV
-556 PAEIKIPVAKKR
+556 PDEMSIPEATALP
-568 NIAGT
+568 ISGI
-573 HSVDSASIYEQGT
+573 DSTIYKQGT
-586 NGLVYHEIICALPEL
+586 NGLVYHEVVCELPALTDD
-601 SEQELAVLP
+601 ELAVLP

-625 YLQMQQWQTSVS
+625 YLQMQEIQSSVS
-637 GGIHASH
+637 GGIHAHH

-654 KIRAYY
+654 KVRAYY
-660 FFSGKALGRN
+660 IISGKALNRN
-670 NKKLAEL
+670 NKHLAEL
-677 MFETLNNVRF
+677 MCETLNNARF
-687 DEEDRIAELITQMRT
+687 DEAERITELITQMRS

-707 VTGSGHS
+707 VTGSGHA

-724 SPIALLNHQF
+724 SPVAQLSHKF
-734 GGLAGIKSLKAMD
+734 GGLAGIKTLKALD
-747 DAHVDSNNKQANKAN
+747 DSHHDEAAINKTMQ
-762 IKQTARL
+762 L
-769 FASIHQ
+769 FKSIHE
-775 KIKASVQSYMLTL
+775 KIKASAKSYMLTL
-788 EADKVDES
+788 EADKVDDVVAQFES
-796 VSEFEAVWEN
+796 VWNEN
-806 VWQKTNSTNNN
+806 SSAAIDTFTLAEIKQKTE
-817 SFGLPV
+817 
-823 IKQQTKQM
+823 QM

-841 AKAYPTVPMD
+841 AKAYPTVTMAHP
-851 HKDAAALSVLGGF
+851 DAAALSVLGGF
-864 MRNGYLHTAI
+864 LRNGYLHTAI

-880 YGGGATQ
+880 YGGGASH

-899 RDPRLV
+899 RDPRLA
-905 ETLNDFDNAIDWVLE
+905 ETLADFDNAISWVLD
-920 NNHEDRQL
+920 NQHEERQL

-935 IGGMDKPGSPA
+935 IGSIDKPGSPA
-946 GEAKAAFHNELHDR
+946 GEARSAFHNTLHGR
-960 SREKLQQFRQR
+960 SREKLQAFRKQ
-971 VLKVTLDDL
+971 VLEVSLDDL

-986 YLKKGEA
+986 YLKNGEA
-993 SVAVITSAATH
+993 STAVITSAATH
-1004 EEVGDLGLDVINL
+1004 EELGDLGLEVVEL

>member
-1 MSLEATTATSSDSV
+1 MSSVMSEDSSASTA
-15 SATVLDKNANKQGE
+15 APTVN
-29 TVKHHPAFEWL
+29 HHPSFKWI
-40 RSERIDSLNIT
+40 RSERIDSLNLT
-51 LQEFR
+51 LQEYQ

-63 HYHMQATNTENVF
+63 HYHMDADNVENVF
-76 LVGFRTVPMDS
+76 LVAFRTVPMDS

-93 LEHTALCGSKKYPV
+93 LEHTSLCGSKKYPV

-143 FNNLLDVY
+143 FNNLMDVY

-169 HRIEFKEA
+169 HRVEFKETD
-177 SNAESELEYKGVVYN
+177 NINSELEYKGVVFN

-198 SSPVSVLWQQVSQ
+198 SSPVSVLWQQVSK

-242 KTHYHPSNAVFMTFG
+242 QTHYHPSNAVFMTFG
-257 DIPAFE
+257 DISAFE
-263 HQQKFEQQAL
+263 HQQKFEAQAL
-273 SEFEKLDEIIS
+273 NSFEKLNVEIT
-284 VKPEK
+284 VQPEK
-289 RYLAPLVVEEAY
+289 RYLSPLIVEEAY
-301 AYDIVGDETSE
+301 AYDIVGDDTTD

-342 LDNSSSPL
+342 FDNSSSPL
-350 RQALEKTDLG
+350 RQALEKTDLA

-379 CGIEGSKVENALAFE
+379 CGVEGSKVENAPAFE
-394 KLVLGVLNDVASNGI
+394 KLVLDVLNDVATNGV

-426 EVGGDGYPFGLQLI
+426 EVGGDSYPFGLQLI

-446 AIHRSDPASLL
+446 AIHRSDPVSLL
-457 NLDPVID
+457 NLDPVIE

-476 KKLVTD
+476 KNLVRE
-482 LLIENQHRLRL
+482 LLLDNQHRVRL
-493 TLRPDETLSQR
+493 TLRPDENLSQR
-504 KEQAEKAHLATI
+504 KELAEKAHLATI
-516 KSALSEDDKQVV
+516 RAAMSDDDKEHIVKQ
-528 IERAQALAKRQTQ
+528 ATALAERQLQ
-541 EDDPEMLPKVGLDDV
+541 EDNPEILPKVDLQDV
-556 PAEIKIPVAKKR
+556 PAEIKIPQATKQK
-568 NIAGT
+568 ISGT
-573 HSVDSASIYEQGT
+573 DSTIYKQGT
-586 NGLVYHEIICALPEL
+586 NGIVYHEIVCQLPALTDE
-601 SEQELAVLP
+601 ELALLP
-610 YYSSCLTELGCGDKD
+610 YYSSCLTELGCGDKN
-625 YLQMQQWQTSVS
+625 YLQMQEWQSSVS
-637 GGIHASH
+637 GGIHASQ
-644 SIRAFTDDEQ
+644 SIRAYTDNEQ

-660 FFSGKALGRN
+660 VFSGKALSRN

-677 MFETLNNVRF
+677 MWQTIDSVRF
-687 DEEDRIAELITQMRT
+687 DEEERIVELITQMRS

-707 VTGSGHS
+707 VTDSGHS
-714 LAMTAAASGL
+714 LAMSAAASGL
-724 SPIALLNHQF
+724 SPIASLHHQF
-734 GGLAGIKSLKAMD
+734 SGLAGIQSLKALD
-747 DAHVDSNNKQANKAN
+747 DSHLDGSRKKELDKEKAA
-762 IKQTARL
+762 IKQTAQL
-769 FASIHQ
+769 FSSLHQ
-775 KIKASVQSYMLTL
+775 KIKAAAKTYMLTV
-788 EADKVDES
+788 EADKVDETIK
-796 VSEFEAVWEN
+796 EFEE
-806 VWQKTNSTNNN
+806 VWQQTDSNVNDLFSLPKT
-817 SFGLPV
+817 
-823 IKQQTKQM
+823 KQQTKQM

-841 AKAYPTVPMD
+841 AKAYASVTME
-851 HKDAAALSVLGGF
+851 HTDAAALSVLGGF
-864 MRNGYLHTAI
+864 LRNGYLHTAI

-887 DTNIAAFKFYSY
+887 DTNTAVFKFYSY
-899 RDPRLV
+899 RDPRLS
-905 ETLNDFDNAIDWVLE
+905 ETLDDFDNAINWMLDNE
-920 NNHEDRQL
+920 HEARQL

-935 IGGMDKPGSPA
+935 VGGMDKPGSPA
-946 GEAKAAFHNELHDR
+946 GEARAAFHNELHDR
-960 SREKLQQFRQR
+960 TREKLQLFRQR
-971 VLKVTLDDL
+971 VLEVSMSDL

-993 SVAVITSAATH
+993 STAVITSAATH
-1004 EEVGDLGLDVINL
+1004 EEAGDLGLDVIHL